1 MSGPGVCRSPSTVH
15 RQSPGAPR
23 SSPLQSETLGLES
36 VDVLHSHV
44 HTLPSVERVGLQP
57 QGPGAQHRV
66 LPEG

>member
-1 MSGPGVCRSPSTVH
+1 MLGPGVCRSSRQH
-15 RQSPGAPR
+15 CQSPGAPR
-23 SSPLQSETLGLES
+23 SSPLQSEPLGLES

-57 QGPGAQHRV
+57 QGPDAQHRV

>member
-1 MSGPGVCRSPSTVH
+1 MGKESAYNAGNAGSIPG
-15 RQSPGAPR
+15 
-23 SSPLQSETLGLES
+23 LQSETLGLES